1 MKSIS
6 AVLLLS
12 VATLVAGSTLT
23 IPISVFENADQLTSE
38 SITKRYLQR
47 RASATAP
54 LTSVHSD
61 IMYTAPITIGTP
73 PQSFK
78 LAIDT
83 GSPYTWVTN
92 GTCTGAGCQ
101 TITNHFNCDLSSTCK
116 VHPTPFNSSYVSG
129 TSVSGKFVQDTYN
142 FGPFQF
148 TGIAGVANIDGM
160 TLPPTADGILGLWY
174 YPRIGAATILNV
186 LKNSTALTQPVM
198 GIWMQAATTQGV
210 TAPGGE
216 ITIGGVNPQRYTG
229 DITYIDCVAD
239 NPWTIPLGGMQFGN
253 TLIPTTGILA
263 AIDTGTSAMLMP
275 QSYAD
280 QINSAIPG
288 ALKVSN
294 LNGLWIL
301 PCDGTTPITFTF
313 GTFVA
318 KVPYTSLAMQNSRV
332 QVVGNPGSYC
342 ISSAMFP
349 TGNVI
354 PIKEWL
360 IGATFLRTVY
370 TVYDFGNN
378 EAGGG
383 RIGFANLA
391 TAGSPPGTPL
401 GTNGTTGNG
410 GQGGNGSKNNGTSGD
425 GTGSGG
431 NTQNAASSMV
441 PTSSIAMQVIVLLVA
456 VVATMC

>member
-1 MKSIS
+1 M
-6 AVLLLS
+6 
-12 VATLVAGSTLT
+12 
-23 IPISVFENADQLTSE
+23 
-38 SITKRYLQR
+38 TKRYLQR
-47 RASATAP
+47 RALATAP
-54 LTSVHSD
+54 LTSVHND
-61 IMYTAPITIGTP
+61 IMYTVPITLGNP
-73 PQSFK
+73 PQPFN

-83 GSPYTWVTN
+83 GSPITWVTTN
-92 GTCTGAGCQ
+92 ACTGAGCLG
-101 TITNHFNCDLSSTCK
+101 ITNHFNCPLSSTCK
-116 VHPTPFNSSYVSG
+116 VSSTPFTSDYVSG
-129 TSVSGKFVQDTYN
+129 TGVSGTYIQDTYN
-142 FGPFQF
+142 IGSLQF
-148 TGIAGVANIDGM
+148 TGIAGLANVDGVE
-160 TLPPTADGILGLWY
+160 LPPTADGILGLWY
-174 YPRIGAATILNV
+174 LPQAGAATILSV

-216 ITIGGVNPQRYTG
+216 ITIGGVNPQRYSG
-229 DITYIDCVAD
+229 EITYVDCIAGQ
-239 NPWTIPLGGMQFGN
+239 PWTIPLGGMQIGN
-253 TLIPTTGILA
+253 TLIPTTGVMA
-263 AIDTGTSAMLMP
+263 AIDTGTTAMLMP
-275 QSYAD
+275 QSNAD

-288 ALKVSN
+288 ALKATN

-313 GTFVA
+313 GTYVA
-318 KVPYTSLAMQNSRV
+318 KVPYSSLARQNQRV
-332 QVVGNPGSYC
+332 QVIGKPGWYC

-354 PIKEWL
+354 PIKEWI

-391 TAGSPPGTPL
+391 TAGSPPGT
-401 GTNGTTGNG
+401 NGTAGNG
-410 GQGGNGSKNNGTSGD
+410 GEGGNGSKNNGTSGN

-441 PTSSIAMQVIVLLVA
+441 PASSIAMQAVVLLVA
-456 VVATMC
+456 AIAAMC